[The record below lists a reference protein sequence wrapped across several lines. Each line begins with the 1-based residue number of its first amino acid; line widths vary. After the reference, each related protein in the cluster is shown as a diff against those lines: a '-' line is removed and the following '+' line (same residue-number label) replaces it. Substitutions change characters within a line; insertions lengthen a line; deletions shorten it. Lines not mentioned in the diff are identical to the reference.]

1 MTTWGKTGNMLCNY
15 LGVGRANFRVTLN
28 PYNTKINNG
37 GLMVNLTITIDEAT
51 LKKARIRAIE
61 QNTSVNRI
69 LR

>member
-1 MTTWGKTGNMLCNY
+1 
-15 LGVGRANFRVTLN
+15 
-28 PYNTKINNG
+28 
-37 GLMVNLTITIDEAT
+37 MVNLTITIDEAT